1 WGFAALNPSYEA
13 ELSPR
18 RTLSC
23 RPRESGDPVATESAV
38 ITGSRLSPRF
48 RGGRPGRQIWVRFV
62 TLGSFRRIGFG
73 WVRSVRLGLF
83 RGFCAPRRRAA
94 AVRAQPSAG
103 VEATVFTCQTAK
115 AALPPRST
123 L

>member
-1 WGFAALNPSYEA
+1 SGAKPATHSLLS
-13 ELSPR
+13 SPR
-18 RTLSC
+18 KRGPSSHRKCSDYWFPALPPLS
-23 RPRESGDPVATESAV
+23 
-38 ITGSRLSPRF
+38 
-48 RGGRPGRQIWVRFV
+48 RGAAG
-62 TLGSFRRIGFG
+62 TTDLGSFCHFGFVSPDWLRLGSFCQIGF
-73 WVRSVRLGLF
+73 VSRLLVSST
-83 RGFCAPRRRAA
+83 ARRRAA